1 MGLSRL
7 KMVTMTDSDWRLY
20 VEQNALIAEFPE
32 GMPSEKSEYEK
43 VNREFEQLATRDGV
57 DAHISVL
64 NMDAALNE
72 DVFEKAREAAEIGT
86 EYGIEKWAIVS
97 ADIKS
102 MALNSK
108 IKNVPGVETTT
119 AETKAD
125 ALEWAS
131 A

>member
-1 MGLSRL
+1 
-7 KMVTMTDSDWRLY
+7 MTDSDWRLY